1 MIHACRLFQAK
12 MSGAMTSSFIQAV
25 KNEPCLTYGRLLTA
39 MGDAIPSLMPNDTD
53 VIQVYFITRNI

>member
-1 MIHACRLFQAK
+1 MQAFSGK
-12 MSGAMTSSFIQAV
+12 DVTGAMTSSFIQAV

-53 VIQVYFITRNI
+53 VI